1 MAFQNEVNKQKSA
14 KLSISKT
21 QKFSE
26 WYSTF
31 LEYAEI
37 VDTRYPLKGCDV
49 WRSYGFKALKLMMQ
63 IMEQLLE
70 NTGHEEAYFPMFV
83 PISIFS
89 KESDFLEGFTG
100 EALHIAGTGNRQFE
114 EQLVVRP
121 TSETVMYYM
130 FEKWIRSYRD
140 LPLKI
145 YQTVNIF
152 RWETKMT
159 RPLLRIREII
169 KFKEAHTAHSTA
181 AGAEEQIREALQI
194 YSTFFTRLG
203 IAHLILRTP
212 TWDTFAGAQY
222 NYDLF
227 TVLPDGKAIELGS
240 VINLGQKF
248 SRAFRISFRDE
259 DGEEQFVWQ
268 TCYGVSERALGT
280 ALALHGDDH
289 GLIFPPQIA
298 PIQIII
304 VLIIGTQKRYQ
315 NEILTMAEQIVRQL
329 AAYRV
334 IIDNSTHTPG
344 WKYHHW
350 EAKGVPLRIEIGA
363 HEIKENCVSI
373 IRRDTRSRIQCD
385 LSKLDQTVKDTFEII
400 NQLLASKTKG
410 WLQKN
415 LYQVTEDLT
424 TAIAQYEK
432 RRGIIQIPWCGE
444 DECGLSMTE
453 QISGSALG
461 YNESQE
467 LEGLQCLGCRK
478 VARHFLHFGKT
489 Y

>member
-1 MAFQNEVNKQKSA
+1 
-14 KLSISKT
+14 
-21 QKFSE
+21 
-26 WYSTF
+26 
-31 LEYAEI
+31 
-37 VDTRYPLKGCDV
+37 
-49 WRSYGFKALKLMMQ
+49 
-63 IMEQLLE
+63 
-70 NTGHEEAYFPMFV
+70 
-83 PISIFS
+83 
-89 KESDFLEGFTG
+89 
-100 EALHIAGTGNRQFE
+100 
-114 EQLVVRP
+114 
-121 TSETVMYYM
+121 
-130 FEKWIRSYRD
+130 
-140 LPLKI
+140 
-145 YQTVNIF
+145 
-152 RWETKMT
+152 MT

-181 AGAEEQIREALQI
+181 AGAEEQIKEALQV

-248 SRAFRISFRDE
+248 SRAFGISFRDE

-304 VLIIGTQKRYQ
+304 VPIIGTQNRYH
-315 NEILTMAEQIVRQL
+315 NEILTIAEQIVRQL

-334 IIDNSTHTPG
+334 IIDNSARTPG

-350 EAKGVPLRIEIGA
+350 EAKGVPLRIEIGP
-363 HEIKENCVSI
+363 HEIKENCVYI
-373 IRRDTRSRIQCD
+373 IRRDKQIRIKCD
-385 LSKLDQTVKDTFEII
+385 LTKLDQTIEDTLANIS
-400 NQLLASKTKG
+400 QLLASKTKE
-410 WLQKN
+410 WFQNN
-415 LYQVTEDLT
+415 LYQVTEDLA
-424 TAIAQYEK
+424 TAIAQYKK

-453 QISGSALG
+453 QITGSALG
-461 YNESQE
+461 YIESQE
-467 LEGLQCLGCRK
+467 LEDLQCLGCRK
-478 VARHFLHFGKT
+478 AAIHFLHFGRT